1 MFVIQDETGDLH
13 FLVSPKLGQVV
24 QGNDMAYID
33 SLLRDFI
40 ERAKLH
46 PGDLFQQLCS
56 LSVGPLV
63 TLEVGSH
70 LTNYP
75 RLQEL
80 SLRFVSY
87 PN

>member
-1 MFVIQDETGDLH
+1 VIQDETGDLH